1 MSKAV
6 QKTAQLYSSAEK
18 KMMQNFPADFICD
31 KSLFRLCQ

>member
-6 QKTAQLYSSAEK
+6 QKTAQLYSSAE